1 MGMIANDFSVTTN
14 IYNAVPEDSAKAK
27 QSRER
32 HRLEVRRRIE
42 ELMEQKRLEGQI
54 HDDFDTTMDYLDY

>member
-1 MGMIANDFSVTTN
+1 MGVIAHDFSETTN
-14 IYNAVPEDSAKAK
+14 IHNAASEDSAKAK
-27 QSRER
+27 QSRDR

-54 HDDFDTTMDYLDY
+54 HDDFDTSMDYLDY